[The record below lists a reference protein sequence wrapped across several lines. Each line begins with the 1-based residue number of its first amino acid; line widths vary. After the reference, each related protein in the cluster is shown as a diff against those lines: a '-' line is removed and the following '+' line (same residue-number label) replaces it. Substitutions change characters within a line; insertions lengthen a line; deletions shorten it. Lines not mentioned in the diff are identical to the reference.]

1 MIWISEFIKYFF
13 RFLATTAISRSQL
26 QLAAG
31 VCLLISF
38 KITPLDVSVS
48 QICEYT
54 DNCFTKEEV
63 KAWEQLILVKLNWT
77 ISILT
82 PLHFIDSILSPLR
95 LNHLK
100 TKVVDILVT
109 STADPLI
116 SAVDNHSLAVAAV
129 DIVMEDVEESC
140 CIQHKTTVDMI
151 TNNTIKKKLR
161 GIFNDF
167 DSDYES
173 SRGSVLSHASD
184 FYLGEDQFFPEN
196 RNKLGPS
203 DSRIPIFWSK
213 QKWILNCTKNDHE
226 EIL

>member
-1 MIWISEFIKYFF
+1 M
-13 RFLATTAISRSQL
+13 
-26 QLAAG
+26 
-31 VCLLISF
+31 
-38 KITPLDVSVS
+38 
-48 QICEYT
+48 
-54 DNCFTKEEV
+54 
-63 KAWEQLILVKLNWT
+63 
-77 ISILT
+77 
-82 PLHFIDSILSPLR
+82 
-95 LNHLK
+95 
-100 TKVVDILVT
+100 T

-129 DIVMEDVEESC
+129 DIVMEDAEESC